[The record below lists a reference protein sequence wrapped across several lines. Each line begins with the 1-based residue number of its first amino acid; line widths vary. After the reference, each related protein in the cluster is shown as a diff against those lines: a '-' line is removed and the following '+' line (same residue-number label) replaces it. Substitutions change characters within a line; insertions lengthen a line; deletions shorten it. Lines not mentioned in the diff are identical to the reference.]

1 MVAITNGY
9 ATLAE
14 LKSSLRIT
22 DAVDDSLLEIAIESA
37 SRVIDEYTMRNF
49 YNAGTATRV
58 FIPILEDV
66 CQIDDAVSISSIAV
80 STLQN
85 KTFDLTWTAT
95 DYQLEPLN
103 GVSDGLSGW
112 PYTRIRA
119 VGNYE
124 FPNDETQY
132 RYEGRYGQEDVA
144 TVQVTGVWGWSAVPT
159 AVKQA
164 TIIQAMRIFKR
175 LDSPLGI
182 ISSPDTGYFR
192 VSNRIDPDV
201 AMLLNSYRKTRH
213 LG

>member
-1 MVAITNGY
+1 MPVVNGY
-9 ATLAE
+9 AALND
-14 LKSSLRIT
+14 LKTALRIQ
-22 DAVDDSLLEIAIESA
+22 DGVDDSLLEIALESA
-37 SRVIDEYTMRNF
+37 SRLIDEYTMRNF

-58 FIPILEDV
+58 FVPSDDDCV
-66 CQIDDAVSISSIAV
+66 AIDDAISISSIAV
-80 STLQN
+80 STLLN
-85 KTFDLTWTAT
+85 KTFDQTWTTAE
-95 DYQLEPLN
+95 YQLEPLN
-103 GVSDGLSGW
+103 NVVDGLSGW

-119 VGNYE
+119 VGVWE
-124 FPNDETQY
+124 FPYDEDD
-132 RYEGRYGQEDVA
+132 EIA

-175 LDSPLGI
+175 LDSPLGV

-192 VSNRIDPDV
+192 VSTRIDPDV

>member
-1 MVAITNGY
+1 VPVVNGY
-9 ATLAE
+9 AALND
-14 LKSSLRIT
+14 LKTALRIQ
-22 DAVDDSLLEIAIESA
+22 DGVDDSLLEIALESA
-37 SRVIDEYTMRNF
+37 SRLIDEYTMRNF

-58 FIPILEDV
+58 FVPSDDDCV
-66 CQIDDAVSISSIAV
+66 AIDDAISISSIAV
-80 STLQN
+80 STLLN
-85 KTFDLTWTAT
+85 KTFDQTWTTAE
-95 DYQLEPLN
+95 YQLEPLN
-103 GVSDGLSGW
+103 NVVDGLSGW

-119 VGNYE
+119 VGVWE
-124 FPNDETQY
+124 FPYDEDD
-132 RYEGRYGQEDVA
+132 EIA

-175 LDSPLGI
+175 LDSPLGV

>member
-1 MVAITNGY
+1 MPVVNGY
-9 ATLAE
+9 AALND
-14 LKSSLRIT
+14 LKTALRIQ
-22 DAVDDSLLEIAIESA
+22 DGVDDSLLEIALESA
-37 SRVIDEYTMRNF
+37 SRLIDEYTMRNF

-58 FIPILEDV
+58 FVPNDDDCV
-66 CQIDDAVSISSIAV
+66 AIDDAISISSIAV
-80 STLQN
+80 STLLN
-85 KTFDLTWTAT
+85 KTFDQTWTTAE
-95 DYQLEPLN
+95 YQLEPLN
-103 GVSDGLSGW
+103 NVVDGLSGW

-119 VGNYE
+119 VGVWE
-124 FPNDETQY
+124 FPYDEDD
-132 RYEGRYGQEDVA
+132 EIA

-175 LDSPLGI
+175 LDSPLGV

-192 VSNRIDPDV
+192 VSSRIDPDV

>member
-1 MVAITNGY
+1 VPVVNGY
-9 ATLAE
+9 AALND
-14 LKSSLRIT
+14 LKTALRIQ
-22 DAVDDSLLEIAIESA
+22 DGVDDSLLEIALESA
-37 SRVIDEYTMRNF
+37 SRLIDEYTMRNF

-58 FIPILEDV
+58 FVPSDDDCV
-66 CQIDDAVSISSIAV
+66 AIDDAISISSIAV
-80 STLQN
+80 STLLN
-85 KTFDLTWTAT
+85 KTFDQTWTTAE
-95 DYQLEPLN
+95 YQLEPLN
-103 GVSDGLSGW
+103 NVVDGLSGW

-119 VGNYE
+119 VGVWE
-124 FPNDETQY
+124 FPYDEDD
-132 RYEGRYGQEDVA
+132 EIA

-175 LDSPLGI
+175 LDSPLGV

-192 VSNRIDPDV
+192 VSSRIDPDV

>member
-1 MVAITNGY
+1 MPVVNGY
-9 ATLAE
+9 ASLND
-14 LKSSLRIT
+14 LKTALRIQ
-22 DAVDDSLLEIAIESA
+22 DGVDDSLLELALESA
-37 SRVIDEYTMRNF
+37 SRMVDEYTMRSF

-58 FIPILEDV
+58 FTPISDDV
-66 CQIDDAVSISSIAV
+66 CHIDDAISISNIAV
-80 STLQN
+80 STLLN
-85 KTFDLTWTAT
+85 KTYNQTWANE
-95 DYQLEPLN
+95 DYQAEPLN
-103 GVSDGLSGW
+103 GVSDGLTGW
-112 PYTRIRA
+112 PITRLRA
-119 VGNYE
+119 IGNYE

-144 TVQVTGVWGWSAVPT
+144 TVSVTAVWGWSAVPT

-175 LDSPLGI
+175 LDSPLGV

>member
-1 MVAITNGY
+1 MPVVNGY
-9 ATLAE
+9 AALND
-14 LKSSLRIT
+14 LKTALRIQ
-22 DAVDDSLLEIAIESA
+22 DGVDDSLLEIALESA
-37 SRVIDEYTMRNF
+37 SRLIDEYTMRNF

-58 FIPILEDV
+58 FVPSDDDCV
-66 CQIDDAVSISSIAV
+66 AIDDAISISSIAV
-80 STLQN
+80 STLLN
-85 KTFDLTWTAT
+85 KTFDQTWTTAE
-95 DYQLEPLN
+95 YQLEPLN
-103 GVSDGLSGW
+103 NVVDGLSGW

-119 VGNYE
+119 VGVWE
-124 FPNDETQY
+124 FPYDEDD
-132 RYEGRYGQEDVA
+132 EIA

-175 LDSPLGI
+175 LDSPLGV

-192 VSNRIDPDV
+192 VSSRIDPDV

>member
-1 MVAITNGY
+1 MPVVNGY
-9 ATLAE
+9 ATLNDVKTA
-14 LKSSLRIT
+14 LRIQ
-22 DAVDDSLLEIAIESA
+22 DGVDDSLLEIAIESA
-37 SRVIDEYTMRNF
+37 SRMVDEYTMRNF

-58 FIPILEDV
+58 FVPYSDDLV
-66 CQIDDAVSISSIAV
+66 AIDDAVSISSIAV
-80 STLQN
+80 STLFN
-85 KTFDLTWTAT
+85 KTFDQVWSAA
-95 DYQLEPLN
+95 DYQTEPLN
-103 GVSDGLSGW
+103 GIADGLSGW
-112 PYTRIRA
+112 PITRIRA
-119 VGNYE
+119 IGTYQ
-124 FPNDETQY
+124 FPNGNTRY

-175 LDSPLGI
+175 LDSPLGV

-192 VSNRIDPDV
+192 VSSRIDPDV

>member
-1 MVAITNGY
+1 MPVVNGY
-9 ATLAE
+9 ASLTD
-14 LKSSLRIT
+14 LKSALRIQ
-22 DAVDDSLLEIAIESA
+22 DGVDDSLLELALESA
-37 SRVIDEYTMRNF
+37 SRMVDEYTMRYF

-58 FIPILEDV
+58 FVPLSDDV
-66 CQIDDAVSISSIAV
+66 CQIDDAVSISAV
-80 STLQN
+80 AVATQLT
-85 KTFDLTWTAT
+85 KTFDQTWAVT
-95 DYQLEPLN
+95 DYQTEPLN
-103 GVSDGLSGW
+103 SVSDGLTGW
-112 PYTRIRA
+112 PITRLRA
-119 VGNYE
+119 VGDYE

-175 LDSPLGI
+175 LDSPLGV

-201 AMLLNSYRKTRH
+201 AMLLNSYRKLRQ
-213 LG
+213 LA

>member
-1 MVAITNGY
+1 VPVVNGY
-9 ATLAE
+9 AALND
-14 LKSSLRIT
+14 LKTALRIQ
-22 DAVDDSLLEIAIESA
+22 DGVDDSLLEIALESA
-37 SRVIDEYTMRNF
+37 SRLIDEYTMRNF

-58 FIPILEDV
+58 FVPTDDDCV
-66 CQIDDAVSISSIAV
+66 AIDDAISISSIAV
-80 STLQN
+80 STLLN
-85 KTFDLTWTAT
+85 KTFDQTWTTAE
-95 DYQLEPLN
+95 YQLEPLN
-103 GVSDGLSGW
+103 NVVDGLSGW

-119 VGNYE
+119 VGVWE
-124 FPNDETQY
+124 FPYDEDD
-132 RYEGRYGQEDVA
+132 EIA

-175 LDSPLGI
+175 LDSPLGV

>member
-1 MVAITNGY
+1 MPVVNGY
-9 ATLAE
+9 AALND
-14 LKSSLRIT
+14 LKTALRIQ
-22 DAVDDSLLEIAIESA
+22 DGVDDSLLEIALESA
-37 SRVIDEYTMRNF
+37 SRLIDEYTMRNF

-58 FIPILEDV
+58 FVPTDDDCV
-66 CQIDDAVSISSIAV
+66 AIDDAISISSIAV
-80 STLQN
+80 STLLN
-85 KTFDLTWTAT
+85 KTFDQTWTTAE
-95 DYQLEPLN
+95 YQLEPLN
-103 GVSDGLSGW
+103 NVVDGLSGW

-119 VGNYE
+119 VGVWE
-124 FPNDETQY
+124 FPYDEDD
-132 RYEGRYGQEDVA
+132 EIA

-175 LDSPLGI
+175 LDSPLGV